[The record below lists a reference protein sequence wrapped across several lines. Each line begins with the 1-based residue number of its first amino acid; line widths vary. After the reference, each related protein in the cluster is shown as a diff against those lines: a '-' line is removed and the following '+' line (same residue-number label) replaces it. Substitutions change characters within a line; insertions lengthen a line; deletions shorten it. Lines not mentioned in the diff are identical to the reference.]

1 MKKALFILSLVL
13 FISQCTVPIEKPA
26 LAPVHPVVN
35 EYWGIELSDPYQ
47 YMENM
52 DDSIVKN
59 WMIANADYARGIL
72 DGISG
77 RSGLI
82 EKMQEF
88 DERRSDQVS
97 SLTILDNDHYFY
109 LKTTPE
115 DEAGKLYTREG
126 FEGEEKL
133 LFDPETYGEDSLDY
147 VIGSI
152 SPTFDGDKVAFT
164 VEPNGSENS
173 TMLSPKDLG

>member
-1 MKKALFILSLVL
+1 MKKVL
-13 FISQCTVPIEKPA
+13 FLAFLPLFLSQCTTVTEKPA

-35 EYWGIELSDPYQ
+35 EYWGIELTDPYQ

-52 DDSIVKN
+52 DDTIVKN

-77 RSGLI
+77 RSGII
-82 EKMQEF
+82 EKLKEF

-97 SLTILDNDHYFY
+97 SLTILDNNRYFY

-115 DEAGKLYTREG
+115 D
-126 FEGEEKL
+126 
-133 LFDPETYGEDSLDY
+133 
-147 VIGSI
+147 
-152 SPTFDGDKVAFT
+152 
-164 VEPNGSENS
+164 
-173 TMLSPKDLG
+173 